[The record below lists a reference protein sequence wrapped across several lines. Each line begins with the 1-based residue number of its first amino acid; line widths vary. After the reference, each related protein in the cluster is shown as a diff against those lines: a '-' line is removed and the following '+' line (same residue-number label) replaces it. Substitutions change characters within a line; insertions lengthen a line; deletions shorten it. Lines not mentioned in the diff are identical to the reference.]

1 MSIFDIL
8 NNGSLENALKT
19 LGGQAGAAARSLGN
33 ATPGGVGGLLG
44 AGALGAILGNLASS
58 GVMKNVALAGAGAL
72 AWNFYQ
78 KWMGKTRE
86 EAEAGAAPTSTAA
99 STSGVPAR
107 IDPTAEL
114 VMRSMIYAAR
124 ADGAIDA
131 DERQRIRKILQGMM
145 GDQDVNATLDAMQ
158 HETLDPARLAAQ
170 AGSPEQA
177 EDIYRLSCSVIDI
190 DHFME
195 RSYLDA
201 LANSLG
207 IDAPG
212 KARLEAEASQVRGQL
227 MAALKQETC

>member
-58 GVMKNVALAGAGAL
+58 GVVKNVALAGAGAL

-86 EAEAGAAPTSTAA
+86 EEAGTAPTSTAA
-99 STSGVPAR
+99 STPGIPAGL
-107 IDPTAEL
+107 DPTAEL

-145 GDQDVNATLDAMQ
+145 GNQDVNATLDAMQ

-195 RSYLDA
+195 RGYLDA

-207 IDAPG
+207 IDASG

-227 MAALKQETC
+227 IAALKQETC